1 MRIKNNTLLLIMIL
15 ISTLIMGIGYASVNS
30 ITGEI
35 TGTVIA
41 ESQTGVFITDVIYA
55 SDVDANSKTSE
66 IQNYLGT
73 MMKSRIELSNS
84 NSSSEIT
91 YKVIIYN
98 NSNCE
103 YGFEGVIYGDEFYD
117 NKNITFSI
125 TGITKGDIIKPK
137 EEKKITIT
145 FKYKDGKISENNIL
159 NSYLNFKFTTIY
171 RIAIQNNEPYNVTY
185 NGKEQKWVPIVTDI
199 NGKILTENIDYTVS
213 YNTTNFID
221 AGEIE
226 VTIIGQNNY
235 VGTITKK
242 YTIEKAPLKVTTS
255 SASKVYDGYPLT
267 DSGIIIDGIVG
278 DDEITAN
285 ITGSQTEVGASANPC
300 EVEFKSGKDS
310 NYNMEIQ
317 WGTLKVVAVAVGG
330 GGNGITETNSD
341 VFNVAVT
348 SLGSLITFDGFDAD
362 GGYRVGDQIE
372 FEASID
378 NTKYNQLLTDI
389 VVQVGYK
396 SKLNGSITV
405 EAGDDYSINGDTVSI
420 SLVEPGVKKNI
431 KFSYLVMAGDGG
443 IKGSRKKYYAQM
455 TAIKENLTKIYVYK
469 ETKEVLIEP
478 EPDDGNG

>member
-1 MRIKNNTLLLIMIL
+1 MKRNDNGSISLYVLIACTFFIVILMSKYVSFVNKSKAIEEEIKQIQENYGNFEKNESSGNSDRIPIT
-15 ISTLIMGIGYASVNS
+15 S
-30 ITGEI
+30 ITI
-35 TGTVIA
+35 
-41 ESQTGVFITDVIYA
+41 DP
-55 SDVDANSKTSE
+55 N
-66 IQNYLGT
+66 
-73 MMKSRIELSNS
+73 
-84 NSSSEIT
+84 
-91 YKVIIYN
+91 
-98 NSNCE
+98 
-103 YGFEGVIYGDEFYD
+103 
-117 NKNITFSI
+117 
-125 TGITKGDIIKPK
+125 
-137 EEKKITIT
+137 EKKIYVGET
-145 FKYKDGKISENNIL
+145 FQLNVTKVPQNATEGIQWTSNNDNIVSVSNTGL
-159 NSYLNFKFTTIY
+159 LTAKNIGTTTISAKGMDNSNVLTECIVTVE
-171 RIAIQNNEPYNVTY
+171 RISIQTNEPYNVTY

-255 SASKVYDGYPLT
+255 SASKVYDGYALT

-285 ITGSQTEVGASANPC
+285 VTGSQTEVGASANPC

>member
-1 MRIKNNTLLLIMIL
+1 MKRNDNGSISLYVLIACTFFIVILMSKYVSFVNKSKAIEEEIKQIQENYGNFEKNESSGNSDRIPIT
-15 ISTLIMGIGYASVNS
+15 S
-30 ITGEI
+30 ITI
-35 TGTVIA
+35 
-41 ESQTGVFITDVIYA
+41 DP
-55 SDVDANSKTSE
+55 N
-66 IQNYLGT
+66 
-73 MMKSRIELSNS
+73 
-84 NSSSEIT
+84 
-91 YKVIIYN
+91 
-98 NSNCE
+98 
-103 YGFEGVIYGDEFYD
+103 
-117 NKNITFSI
+117 
-125 TGITKGDIIKPK
+125 
-137 EEKKITIT
+137 EKKIYVGET
-145 FKYKDGKISENNIL
+145 FQLNVTKVPQNATEGIQWTSNNDNIVSVSNTGL
-159 NSYLNFKFTTIY
+159 LTAKNIGTTTISAKGMDNSNVLTECIVTVE
-171 RIAIQNNEPYNVTY
+171 RISIQTNEPYNVTY

-255 SASKVYDGYPLT
+255 SASKVYDGYALT

-285 ITGSQTEVGASANPC
+285 VTGSQTEVGASANPC
-300 EVEFKSGKDS
+300 EVEFKSGKYS

-348 SLGSLITFDGFDAD
+348 SLGSLITFDGFDVD

>member
-1 MRIKNNTLLLIMIL
+1 MKRNDNGSISLYVLIACTFFIVILMSKYVSFVNKSKAIEEEIKQIQENYGNFEKNESSGNSDRIPIT
-15 ISTLIMGIGYASVNS
+15 S
-30 ITGEI
+30 ITI
-35 TGTVIA
+35 
-41 ESQTGVFITDVIYA
+41 DP
-55 SDVDANSKTSE
+55 N
-66 IQNYLGT
+66 
-73 MMKSRIELSNS
+73 
-84 NSSSEIT
+84 
-91 YKVIIYN
+91 
-98 NSNCE
+98 
-103 YGFEGVIYGDEFYD
+103 
-117 NKNITFSI
+117 
-125 TGITKGDIIKPK
+125 
-137 EEKKITIT
+137 EKKIYVGET
-145 FKYKDGKISENNIL
+145 FQLNVTKVPQNATEGIQWTSNNDNIVSVSNTGL
-159 NSYLNFKFTTIY
+159 LTAKNIGTTTISAKGMDNSNVLTECIVTVE
-171 RIAIQNNEPYNVTY
+171 RISIQTNEPYNVTY

-199 NGKILTENIDYTVS
+199 NGKILAENIDYTVS

-221 AGEIE
+221 AGDIE
-226 VTIIGQNNY
+226 VTVIGQNNY
-235 VGTITKK
+235 VGTISKK

-278 DDEITAN
+278 DDEITAY
-285 ITGSQTEVGASANPC
+285 ITGSQTDVGGSENGC
-300 EVEFKSGKDS
+300 VVEFKSGKDS

-317 WGTLKVVAVAVGG
+317 YGALKVVAVAVGG

-348 SLGSLITFDGFDAD
+348 SPGFLITFDGFDAD

-396 SKLNGSITV
+396 SKLNGSIIV
-405 EAGDDYSINGDTVSI
+405 ETRDNYSINGDTVSI

-478 EPDDGNG
+478 EPDGNG

>member
-1 MRIKNNTLLLIMIL
+1 MKRNDNGSISLYVLIACTFFIVILMSKYVSFVNKSKAIEEEIKQIQENYGNFEKNESSGNSDRIPIT
-15 ISTLIMGIGYASVNS
+15 S
-30 ITGEI
+30 ITI
-35 TGTVIA
+35 
-41 ESQTGVFITDVIYA
+41 DP
-55 SDVDANSKTSE
+55 N
-66 IQNYLGT
+66 
-73 MMKSRIELSNS
+73 
-84 NSSSEIT
+84 
-91 YKVIIYN
+91 
-98 NSNCE
+98 
-103 YGFEGVIYGDEFYD
+103 
-117 NKNITFSI
+117 
-125 TGITKGDIIKPK
+125 
-137 EEKKITIT
+137 EKKIYIGET
-145 FKYKDGKISENNIL
+145 FQLNVIKVPQNATEGIQWTSNNDNIVSVSNTGL
-159 NSYLNFKFTTIY
+159 LTAKNIGTTTISAKGMDNSNVLTECIVTVE
-171 RIAIQNNEPYNVTY
+171 RISIQTNEPYNVTY

-221 AGEIE
+221 AGDIE
-226 VTIIGQNNY
+226 VTVMGQNNY
-235 VGTITKK
+235 VGTISKK

-300 EVEFKSGKDS
+300 EVEFKSGKYS

-348 SLGSLITFDGFDAD
+348 SLGSLITFDGFDVD

-396 SKLNGSITV
+396 SKLNGSIIV

>member
-1 MRIKNNTLLLIMIL
+1 MKRNDNGSISLYVLIACTFFIVILMSKYVSFVNKSKAIEEEIKQIQENYGNFEKNESSGNSDRIPIT
-15 ISTLIMGIGYASVNS
+15 S
-30 ITGEI
+30 ITI
-35 TGTVIA
+35 
-41 ESQTGVFITDVIYA
+41 DP
-55 SDVDANSKTSE
+55 N
-66 IQNYLGT
+66 
-73 MMKSRIELSNS
+73 
-84 NSSSEIT
+84 
-91 YKVIIYN
+91 
-98 NSNCE
+98 
-103 YGFEGVIYGDEFYD
+103 
-117 NKNITFSI
+117 
-125 TGITKGDIIKPK
+125 
-137 EEKKITIT
+137 EKKIYIGET
-145 FKYKDGKISENNIL
+145 FQLNVIKVPQNANEGIQWTSNNDNIVSVSNTGL
-159 NSYLNFKFTTIY
+159 LTAKNIGTTTISAKGMDNSNVLTECIVTVE
-171 RIAIQNNEPYNVTY
+171 RISIQTNEPYNVTY

-255 SASKVYDGYPLT
+255 SASKVYDGYALT

-285 ITGSQTEVGASANPC
+285 VTGSQTEVGASANPC

-396 SKLNGSITV
+396 SKLNGSIIV

>member
-1 MRIKNNTLLLIMIL
+1 MKRNDNGSISLYVLIACTFFIVILMSKYVSFVNKSKAIEEEIKQIQENYGNFEKNESSGNSDRIPIT
-15 ISTLIMGIGYASVNS
+15 S
-30 ITGEI
+30 ITI
-35 TGTVIA
+35 
-41 ESQTGVFITDVIYA
+41 DP
-55 SDVDANSKTSE
+55 N
-66 IQNYLGT
+66 
-73 MMKSRIELSNS
+73 
-84 NSSSEIT
+84 
-91 YKVIIYN
+91 
-98 NSNCE
+98 
-103 YGFEGVIYGDEFYD
+103 
-117 NKNITFSI
+117 
-125 TGITKGDIIKPK
+125 
-137 EEKKITIT
+137 EKKIYIGET
-145 FKYKDGKISENNIL
+145 FQLNVIKVPQNATEGIQWTSNNDNIVSVSNTGL
-159 NSYLNFKFTTIY
+159 LTAKNIGTTTISAKGMDNSNVLTECIVTVE
-171 RIAIQNNEPYNVTY
+171 RISIQTNEPYNVTY

-221 AGEIE
+221 AGAIE
-226 VTIIGQNNY
+226 VTVMGQNNY
-235 VGTITKK
+235 VGTISKK

-300 EVEFKSGKDS
+300 EVEFKSGKYS

-348 SLGSLITFDGFDAD
+348 SHGSLITFDGFDAD

-389 VVQVGYK
+389 VVKVGYK
-396 SKLNGSITV
+396 SKLNGSIIV
-405 EAGDDYSINGDTVSI
+405 EARDNYSINGDTVSI

-431 KFSYLVMAGDGG
+431 KFFYLVMAGDGG

>member
-1 MRIKNNTLLLIMIL
+1 MKRNDNGSISLYVLIACTFFIVILMSKYVSFVNKSKAIEEEIKQIQENYGNFEKNESSGNSDRIPIT
-15 ISTLIMGIGYASVNS
+15 S
-30 ITGEI
+30 ITI
-35 TGTVIA
+35 
-41 ESQTGVFITDVIYA
+41 DP
-55 SDVDANSKTSE
+55 N
-66 IQNYLGT
+66 
-73 MMKSRIELSNS
+73 
-84 NSSSEIT
+84 
-91 YKVIIYN
+91 
-98 NSNCE
+98 
-103 YGFEGVIYGDEFYD
+103 
-117 NKNITFSI
+117 
-125 TGITKGDIIKPK
+125 
-137 EEKKITIT
+137 EKKIYVGET
-145 FKYKDGKISENNIL
+145 FQLNVTKVPQNATEGIQWTSNNDNIVSVSNTGL
-159 NSYLNFKFTTIY
+159 LTAKNIGTTTISAKGMDNSNVLTECIVTVE
-171 RIAIQNNEPYNVTY
+171 RISIQTNEPYNVTY

-221 AGEIE
+221 AGDIE
-226 VTIIGQNNY
+226 VTVMGQNNY
-235 VGTITKK
+235 VGTISKK

-300 EVEFKSGKDS
+300 EVEFKSGKYS

>member
-1 MRIKNNTLLLIMIL
+1 MKRNDNGSISLYVLIACTFFIVILMSKYVSFVNKSKAIEEEIKQIQENYGNFEKNESSGNSDRIPIT
-15 ISTLIMGIGYASVNS
+15 S
-30 ITGEI
+30 ITI
-35 TGTVIA
+35 
-41 ESQTGVFITDVIYA
+41 DP
-55 SDVDANSKTSE
+55 N
-66 IQNYLGT
+66 
-73 MMKSRIELSNS
+73 
-84 NSSSEIT
+84 
-91 YKVIIYN
+91 
-98 NSNCE
+98 
-103 YGFEGVIYGDEFYD
+103 
-117 NKNITFSI
+117 
-125 TGITKGDIIKPK
+125 
-137 EEKKITIT
+137 EKKIYIGET
-145 FKYKDGKISENNIL
+145 FQLNVIKVPQNATEGIQWTSNNDNIVSVSNTGL
-159 NSYLNFKFTTIY
+159 LTAKNIGTTTISAKGMDNSNVLTECIVTVE
-171 RIAIQNNEPYNVTY
+171 RISIQTNEPYNVTY

-255 SASKVYDGYPLT
+255 SASKVYDGYALT

-285 ITGSQTEVGASANPC
+285 VTGSQTEVGASANPC

>member
-1 MRIKNNTLLLIMIL
+1 MKRNDNGSISLYVLIACTFFIVILMSKYVSFVNKSKAIEEEIKQIQENYGNFEKNESSGNSDRIPIT
-15 ISTLIMGIGYASVNS
+15 S
-30 ITGEI
+30 ITI
-35 TGTVIA
+35 
-41 ESQTGVFITDVIYA
+41 DP
-55 SDVDANSKTSE
+55 N
-66 IQNYLGT
+66 
-73 MMKSRIELSNS
+73 
-84 NSSSEIT
+84 
-91 YKVIIYN
+91 
-98 NSNCE
+98 
-103 YGFEGVIYGDEFYD
+103 
-117 NKNITFSI
+117 
-125 TGITKGDIIKPK
+125 
-137 EEKKITIT
+137 EKKIYVGET
-145 FKYKDGKISENNIL
+145 FQLNVTKVPQNATEGIQWTSNNDNIVSVSNTGL
-159 NSYLNFKFTTIY
+159 LTAKNIGTTTISAKGMDNSNVLTECIVTVE
-171 RIAIQNNEPYNVTY
+171 RISIQTNEPYNVTY

-199 NGKILTENIDYTVS
+199 NGKILAENIDYTVS

-221 AGEIE
+221 AGDIE
-226 VTIIGQNNY
+226 VTVIGQNNY
-235 VGTITKK
+235 VGTISKK

-278 DDEITAN
+278 DDEITAY
-285 ITGSQTEVGASANPC
+285 ITGSQTDVGGSENGC
-300 EVEFKSGKDS
+300 VVEFKSGKDS

-317 WGTLKVVAVAVGG
+317 YGALKVVAVAVGG

-348 SLGSLITFDGFDAD
+348 SPGFLITFDGFDAD

-396 SKLNGSITV
+396 SKLNGSIIV
-405 EAGDDYSINGDTVSI
+405 ETRDNYSINGDTVSI

>member
-1 MRIKNNTLLLIMIL
+1 MKRNDNGSISLYVLIACTFFIVILMSKYVSFVNKSKAIEEEIKQIQENYGNFEKNESSGNSDRIPIT
-15 ISTLIMGIGYASVNS
+15 S
-30 ITGEI
+30 ITI
-35 TGTVIA
+35 
-41 ESQTGVFITDVIYA
+41 DP
-55 SDVDANSKTSE
+55 N
-66 IQNYLGT
+66 
-73 MMKSRIELSNS
+73 
-84 NSSSEIT
+84 
-91 YKVIIYN
+91 
-98 NSNCE
+98 
-103 YGFEGVIYGDEFYD
+103 
-117 NKNITFSI
+117 
-125 TGITKGDIIKPK
+125 
-137 EEKKITIT
+137 EKKIYIGET
-145 FKYKDGKISENNIL
+145 FQLNVIKVPQNATEGIQWKSNNDNIVSVSNTGL
-159 NSYLNFKFTTIY
+159 LTAKNIGTTTISAKGMDNSNVLTECIVTVE
-171 RIAIQNNEPYNVTY
+171 RISIQTNEPYNVTY

-221 AGEIE
+221 AGDIE
-226 VTIIGQNNY
+226 VTVMGQNNY
-235 VGTITKK
+235 VGTISKK

-348 SLGSLITFDGFDAD
+348 SLGSLITFDGFDVD

-396 SKLNGSITV
+396 SKLNGSIIV

>member
-1 MRIKNNTLLLIMIL
+1 MKRNDNGSISLYVLIACTFFIVILMSKYVSFVNKSKAIEEEIKQIQENYGNFEKNESSGNSDRIPIT
-15 ISTLIMGIGYASVNS
+15 S
-30 ITGEI
+30 ITI
-35 TGTVIA
+35 
-41 ESQTGVFITDVIYA
+41 DP
-55 SDVDANSKTSE
+55 N
-66 IQNYLGT
+66 
-73 MMKSRIELSNS
+73 
-84 NSSSEIT
+84 
-91 YKVIIYN
+91 
-98 NSNCE
+98 
-103 YGFEGVIYGDEFYD
+103 
-117 NKNITFSI
+117 
-125 TGITKGDIIKPK
+125 
-137 EEKKITIT
+137 EKKIYVGET
-145 FKYKDGKISENNIL
+145 FQLNVTKVPQNATEGIQWTSNNDNIVSVSNTGL
-159 NSYLNFKFTTIY
+159 LTAKNIGTTTISAKGMDNSNVLTECIVTVE
-171 RIAIQNNEPYNVTY
+171 RISIQTNEPYNVTY

-199 NGKILTENIDYTVS
+199 NGKILAENIDYTVS

-221 AGEIE
+221 AGDIE
-226 VTIIGQNNY
+226 VTVIGQNNY
-235 VGTITKK
+235 VGTISKK
-242 YTIEKAPLKVTTS
+242 YKIEKAPLKVTTS

-300 EVEFKSGKDS
+300 EVEFKSGKYS

-317 WGTLKVVAVAVGG
+317 CGTLKVVAVAVGG

-341 VFNVAVT
+341 VFNFAVT
-348 SLGSLITFDGFDAD
+348 STPGGGSYSLGEIIS
-362 GGYRVGDQIE
+362 

-405 EAGDDYSINGDTVSI
+405 VETGDDYSINGDTVSI

-431 KFSYLVMAGDGG
+431 KFSYSVVEGDVG

-469 ETKEVLIEP
+469 ETKEVLI
-478 EPDDGNG
+478 

>member
-1 MRIKNNTLLLIMIL
+1 MKRNDNGSISLYVLIACTFFIVILMSKYVSFVNKSKAIEEEIKQIQENYGNFEKNESSGNSDRIPIT
-15 ISTLIMGIGYASVNS
+15 S
-30 ITGEI
+30 ITI
-35 TGTVIA
+35 
-41 ESQTGVFITDVIYA
+41 DP
-55 SDVDANSKTSE
+55 N
-66 IQNYLGT
+66 
-73 MMKSRIELSNS
+73 
-84 NSSSEIT
+84 
-91 YKVIIYN
+91 
-98 NSNCE
+98 
-103 YGFEGVIYGDEFYD
+103 
-117 NKNITFSI
+117 
-125 TGITKGDIIKPK
+125 
-137 EEKKITIT
+137 EKKIYIGET
-145 FKYKDGKISENNIL
+145 FQLNVIKVPQNATEGIQWTSNNDNIVSVSNTGL
-159 NSYLNFKFTTIY
+159 LTAKNIGTTTISAKGMDNSNVLTECIVTVE
-171 RIAIQNNEPYNVTY
+171 RISIQTNEPYNVTY

-221 AGEIE
+221 AGDIE
-226 VTIIGQNNY
+226 VTVMGQNNY
-235 VGTITKK
+235 VGTISKK

-317 WGTLKVVAVAVGG
+317 WGTLKVVAVGG

>member
-1 MRIKNNTLLLIMIL
+1 MKRNDNGSISLYVLIACTFFIVILMSKYVSFVNKSKAIEEEIKQIQENYGNFEKNESSGNSDRIPIT
-15 ISTLIMGIGYASVNS
+15 S
-30 ITGEI
+30 ITI
-35 TGTVIA
+35 
-41 ESQTGVFITDVIYA
+41 DP
-55 SDVDANSKTSE
+55 N
-66 IQNYLGT
+66 
-73 MMKSRIELSNS
+73 
-84 NSSSEIT
+84 
-91 YKVIIYN
+91 
-98 NSNCE
+98 
-103 YGFEGVIYGDEFYD
+103 
-117 NKNITFSI
+117 
-125 TGITKGDIIKPK
+125 
-137 EEKKITIT
+137 EKKIYIGET
-145 FKYKDGKISENNIL
+145 FQLNVIKVPQNATEGIQWTSNNDNIVSVSNTGL
-159 NSYLNFKFTTIY
+159 LTAKNIGTTTISAKGMDNSNVLTECIVTVE
-171 RIAIQNNEPYNVTY
+171 RISIQTNEPYNVTY

-221 AGEIE
+221 AGDIE
-226 VTIIGQNNY
+226 VTVMGQNNY
-235 VGTITKK
+235 VGTISKK

-300 EVEFKSGKDS
+300 EVEFKSGKYS

-396 SKLNGSITV
+396 SKLNGSIIV
-405 EAGDDYSINGDTVSI
+405 EARDNYSINGDTVSI

>member
-1 MRIKNNTLLLIMIL
+1 MKRNDNGSISLYVLIACTFFIVILMSKYVSFVNKSKAIEEEIKQIQENYGNFEKNESSGNSDRIPIT
-15 ISTLIMGIGYASVNS
+15 S
-30 ITGEI
+30 ITI
-35 TGTVIA
+35 
-41 ESQTGVFITDVIYA
+41 DP
-55 SDVDANSKTSE
+55 N
-66 IQNYLGT
+66 
-73 MMKSRIELSNS
+73 
-84 NSSSEIT
+84 
-91 YKVIIYN
+91 
-98 NSNCE
+98 
-103 YGFEGVIYGDEFYD
+103 
-117 NKNITFSI
+117 
-125 TGITKGDIIKPK
+125 
-137 EEKKITIT
+137 EKKIYVGET
-145 FKYKDGKISENNIL
+145 FQLNVTKVPQNATEGIQWTSNNDNIVSVSNTGL
-159 NSYLNFKFTTIY
+159 LTAKNIGTTTISAKGMDNSNVLTECIVTVE
-171 RIAIQNNEPYNVTY
+171 RISIQTNEPYNVTY

-221 AGEIE
+221 AGDIE
-226 VTIIGQNNY
+226 VTVMGQNNY
-235 VGTITKK
+235 VGTISKK

>member
-1 MRIKNNTLLLIMIL
+1 MKRNDNGSISLYVLIACTFFIVILMSKYVSFVNKSKAIEEEIKQIQENYGNFEKNESSGNSDRIPIT
-15 ISTLIMGIGYASVNS
+15 S
-30 ITGEI
+30 ITI
-35 TGTVIA
+35 
-41 ESQTGVFITDVIYA
+41 DP
-55 SDVDANSKTSE
+55 N
-66 IQNYLGT
+66 
-73 MMKSRIELSNS
+73 
-84 NSSSEIT
+84 
-91 YKVIIYN
+91 
-98 NSNCE
+98 
-103 YGFEGVIYGDEFYD
+103 
-117 NKNITFSI
+117 
-125 TGITKGDIIKPK
+125 
-137 EEKKITIT
+137 EKKIYIGET
-145 FKYKDGKISENNIL
+145 FQLNVIKVPQNATEGIQWTSNNDNIVSVSNTGL
-159 NSYLNFKFTTIY
+159 LTAKNIGTTTISAKGMDNSNVLTECIVTVE
-171 RIAIQNNEPYNVTY
+171 RISIQTNEPYNVTY

-255 SASKVYDGYPLT
+255 SASKVYDGYALT

-285 ITGSQTEVGASANPC
+285 VTGSQTEVGASANPC

-348 SLGSLITFDGFDAD
+348 SLGSLITFDGFDVD

-396 SKLNGSITV
+396 SKLNGSIIV

>member
-1 MRIKNNTLLLIMIL
+1 MSKYVSFVNKSKAIEEEIKQIQENYGNFEKNESSGNSDRIPIT
-15 ISTLIMGIGYASVNS
+15 S
-30 ITGEI
+30 ITI
-35 TGTVIA
+35 
-41 ESQTGVFITDVIYA
+41 DP
-55 SDVDANSKTSE
+55 N
-66 IQNYLGT
+66 
-73 MMKSRIELSNS
+73 
-84 NSSSEIT
+84 
-91 YKVIIYN
+91 
-98 NSNCE
+98 
-103 YGFEGVIYGDEFYD
+103 
-117 NKNITFSI
+117 
-125 TGITKGDIIKPK
+125 
-137 EEKKITIT
+137 EKKIYIGET
-145 FKYKDGKISENNIL
+145 FQLNVIKVPQNATEGIQWTSNNDNIVSVSNTGL
-159 NSYLNFKFTTIY
+159 LTAKNIGTTTISAKGMDNSNVLTECIVTVE
-171 RIAIQNNEPYNVTY
+171 RISIQTNEPYNVTY

>member
-1 MRIKNNTLLLIMIL
+1 MKRNDNGSISLYVLIACTFFIVILMSKYVSFVNKSKAIEEEIKQIQENYGNFEKNESSGNSDRIPIT
-15 ISTLIMGIGYASVNS
+15 S
-30 ITGEI
+30 ITI
-35 TGTVIA
+35 
-41 ESQTGVFITDVIYA
+41 DP
-55 SDVDANSKTSE
+55 N
-66 IQNYLGT
+66 
-73 MMKSRIELSNS
+73 
-84 NSSSEIT
+84 
-91 YKVIIYN
+91 
-98 NSNCE
+98 
-103 YGFEGVIYGDEFYD
+103 
-117 NKNITFSI
+117 
-125 TGITKGDIIKPK
+125 
-137 EEKKITIT
+137 EKKIYIGET
-145 FKYKDGKISENNIL
+145 FQLNVIKVPQNATEGIQWTSNNDNIVSVSNTGL
-159 NSYLNFKFTTIY
+159 LTAKNIGTTTISAKGMDNSNVLTECIVTVE
-171 RIAIQNNEPYNVTY
+171 RISIQTNEPYNVTY

-255 SASKVYDGYPLT
+255 SASKVYDGYALT

-285 ITGSQTEVGASANPC
+285 VTGSQTEVGASANPC

-348 SLGSLITFDGFDAD
+348 SLGSLITFDGFDVD

>member
-1 MRIKNNTLLLIMIL
+1 MKRNDNGSISLYVLIACTFFIVILMSKYVSFVNKSKAIEEEIKQIQENYGNFEKNESSGNSDRIPIT
-15 ISTLIMGIGYASVNS
+15 S
-30 ITGEI
+30 ITI
-35 TGTVIA
+35 
-41 ESQTGVFITDVIYA
+41 DP
-55 SDVDANSKTSE
+55 N
-66 IQNYLGT
+66 
-73 MMKSRIELSNS
+73 
-84 NSSSEIT
+84 
-91 YKVIIYN
+91 
-98 NSNCE
+98 
-103 YGFEGVIYGDEFYD
+103 
-117 NKNITFSI
+117 
-125 TGITKGDIIKPK
+125 
-137 EEKKITIT
+137 EKKIYVGET
-145 FKYKDGKISENNIL
+145 FQLNVTKVPQNATEGIQWTSNNDNIVSVSNTGL
-159 NSYLNFKFTTIY
+159 LTAKNIGTTTISAKGMDNSNVLTECIVTVE
-171 RIAIQNNEPYNVTY
+171 RISIQTNEPYNVTY

-255 SASKVYDGYPLT
+255 SASKVYDGYALT

-300 EVEFKSGKDS
+300 EVEFKSGKYS

-348 SLGSLITFDGFDAD
+348 SLGSLITFDGFDVD

>member
-1 MRIKNNTLLLIMIL
+1 MKRNDNGSISLYVLIACTFFIVILMSKYVSFVNKSKAIEEEIKQIQENYGNFEKNESSGNSDRIPIT
-15 ISTLIMGIGYASVNS
+15 S
-30 ITGEI
+30 ITI
-35 TGTVIA
+35 
-41 ESQTGVFITDVIYA
+41 DP
-55 SDVDANSKTSE
+55 N
-66 IQNYLGT
+66 
-73 MMKSRIELSNS
+73 
-84 NSSSEIT
+84 
-91 YKVIIYN
+91 
-98 NSNCE
+98 
-103 YGFEGVIYGDEFYD
+103 
-117 NKNITFSI
+117 
-125 TGITKGDIIKPK
+125 
-137 EEKKITIT
+137 EKKIYVGET
-145 FKYKDGKISENNIL
+145 FQLNVTKVPQNATEGIQWTSNNDNIVSVSNTGL
-159 NSYLNFKFTTIY
+159 LTAKNIGTTTISAKGMDNSNVLTECIVTVE
-171 RIAIQNNEPYNVTY
+171 RISIQTNEPYNVTY

-221 AGEIE
+221 AGDIE
-226 VTIIGQNNY
+226 VTVMGQNNY
-235 VGTITKK
+235 VGTISKK

-255 SASKVYDGYPLT
+255 SASKVYDGYALT

-285 ITGSQTEVGASANPC
+285 VTGSQTEVGASANPC

-348 SLGSLITFDGFDAD
+348 SLGSLITFDGFDVD

>member
-1 MRIKNNTLLLIMIL
+1 M
-15 ISTLIMGIGYASVNS
+15 
-30 ITGEI
+30 
-35 TGTVIA
+35 
-41 ESQTGVFITDVIYA
+41 
-55 SDVDANSKTSE
+55 
-66 IQNYLGT
+66 
-73 MMKSRIELSNS
+73 
-84 NSSSEIT
+84 
-91 YKVIIYN
+91 
-98 NSNCE
+98 
-103 YGFEGVIYGDEFYD
+103 
-117 NKNITFSI
+117 
-125 TGITKGDIIKPK
+125 
-137 EEKKITIT
+137 
-145 FKYKDGKISENNIL
+145 
-159 NSYLNFKFTTIY
+159 NFKFTTIY

-255 SASKVYDGYPLT
+255 SASKVYDGYALT

-285 ITGSQTEVGASANPC
+285 VTGSQTEVGASANPC
-300 EVEFKSGKDS
+300 EVEFKSGKYS

>member
-1 MRIKNNTLLLIMIL
+1 MKRNDNGSISLYVLIACTFFIVILMSKYVSFVNKSKAIEEEIKQIQENYGNFEKNESSGNSDRIPIT
-15 ISTLIMGIGYASVNS
+15 S
-30 ITGEI
+30 ITI
-35 TGTVIA
+35 
-41 ESQTGVFITDVIYA
+41 DP
-55 SDVDANSKTSE
+55 N
-66 IQNYLGT
+66 
-73 MMKSRIELSNS
+73 
-84 NSSSEIT
+84 
-91 YKVIIYN
+91 
-98 NSNCE
+98 
-103 YGFEGVIYGDEFYD
+103 
-117 NKNITFSI
+117 
-125 TGITKGDIIKPK
+125 
-137 EEKKITIT
+137 EKKIYVGET
-145 FKYKDGKISENNIL
+145 FQLNVTKVPQNATEGIQWTSNNDNIVSVSNTGL
-159 NSYLNFKFTTIY
+159 LTAKNIGTTTISAKGMDNSNVLTECIVTVE
-171 RIAIQNNEPYNVTY
+171 RISIQTNEPYNVTY

-221 AGEIE
+221 AGDIE
-226 VTIIGQNNY
+226 VTVMGQNNY
-235 VGTITKK
+235 VGTISKK

-255 SASKVYDGYPLT
+255 SASKVYDGYALT

-300 EVEFKSGKDS
+300 EVEFKSGKYS

>member
-1 MRIKNNTLLLIMIL
+1 MKRNDNGSISLYVLIACTFFIVILMSKYVSFVNKSKAIEEEIKQIQENYGNFEKNESSGNSDRIPIT
-15 ISTLIMGIGYASVNS
+15 S
-30 ITGEI
+30 ITI
-35 TGTVIA
+35 
-41 ESQTGVFITDVIYA
+41 DP
-55 SDVDANSKTSE
+55 N
-66 IQNYLGT
+66 
-73 MMKSRIELSNS
+73 
-84 NSSSEIT
+84 
-91 YKVIIYN
+91 
-98 NSNCE
+98 
-103 YGFEGVIYGDEFYD
+103 
-117 NKNITFSI
+117 
-125 TGITKGDIIKPK
+125 
-137 EEKKITIT
+137 EKKIYIGETFQLNVIKVPQNATEGIQWTSNNDNIVSVSNTGLLTAKNIGTIT
-145 FKYKDGKISENNIL
+145 ISAKGMD
-159 NSYLNFKFTTIY
+159 NSNVLTECIVTVE
-171 RIAIQNNEPYNVTY
+171 RISIQTNEPYNVTY

-255 SASKVYDGYPLT
+255 SASKVYDGYALT

-285 ITGSQTEVGASANPC
+285 VTGSQTEVGASANPC

-396 SKLNGSITV
+396 SKLNGSIIV

>member
-1 MRIKNNTLLLIMIL
+1 MKRNDNGSISLYVLIACTFFIVILMSKYVSFVNKSKAIEEEIKQIQENYGNFEKNESSGNSDRIPIT
-15 ISTLIMGIGYASVNS
+15 S
-30 ITGEI
+30 ITI
-35 TGTVIA
+35 
-41 ESQTGVFITDVIYA
+41 DP
-55 SDVDANSKTSE
+55 N
-66 IQNYLGT
+66 
-73 MMKSRIELSNS
+73 
-84 NSSSEIT
+84 
-91 YKVIIYN
+91 
-98 NSNCE
+98 
-103 YGFEGVIYGDEFYD
+103 
-117 NKNITFSI
+117 
-125 TGITKGDIIKPK
+125 
-137 EEKKITIT
+137 EKKIYVGET
-145 FKYKDGKISENNIL
+145 FQLNVTKVPQNATEGIQWTSNNDNIVSVSNTGL
-159 NSYLNFKFTTIY
+159 LTAKNIGTTTISAKGMDNSNVLTECIVTVE
-171 RIAIQNNEPYNVTY
+171 RISIQTNEPYNVTY

-255 SASKVYDGYPLT
+255 SASKVYDGYALT

>member
-1 MRIKNNTLLLIMIL
+1 MKRNDNGSISLYVLIACTFFIVILMSKYVSFVNKSKAIEEEIKQIQENYGNFEKNESSGNSDRIPIT
-15 ISTLIMGIGYASVNS
+15 S
-30 ITGEI
+30 ITI
-35 TGTVIA
+35 
-41 ESQTGVFITDVIYA
+41 DP
-55 SDVDANSKTSE
+55 N
-66 IQNYLGT
+66 
-73 MMKSRIELSNS
+73 
-84 NSSSEIT
+84 
-91 YKVIIYN
+91 
-98 NSNCE
+98 
-103 YGFEGVIYGDEFYD
+103 
-117 NKNITFSI
+117 
-125 TGITKGDIIKPK
+125 
-137 EEKKITIT
+137 EKKIYVGET
-145 FKYKDGKISENNIL
+145 FQLNVTKVPQNATEGIQWTSNNDNIVSVSNTGL
-159 NSYLNFKFTTIY
+159 LTAKNIGTTTISAKGMDNSNVLTECIVTVE
-171 RIAIQNNEPYNVTY
+171 RISIQTNEPYNVTY

-221 AGEIE
+221 AGDIE
-226 VTIIGQNNY
+226 VTVMGQNNY
-235 VGTITKK
+235 VGTISKK

-255 SASKVYDGYPLT
+255 SASKVYDGYALT

-285 ITGSQTEVGASANPC
+285 VTGSQTEVGASANPC

>member
-1 MRIKNNTLLLIMIL
+1 MKRNDNGSISLYVLIACTFFIVILMSKYVSFVNKSKAIEEEIKQIQENYGNFEKNESSGNSDRIPIT
-15 ISTLIMGIGYASVNS
+15 S
-30 ITGEI
+30 ITI
-35 TGTVIA
+35 
-41 ESQTGVFITDVIYA
+41 DP
-55 SDVDANSKTSE
+55 N
-66 IQNYLGT
+66 
-73 MMKSRIELSNS
+73 
-84 NSSSEIT
+84 
-91 YKVIIYN
+91 
-98 NSNCE
+98 
-103 YGFEGVIYGDEFYD
+103 
-117 NKNITFSI
+117 
-125 TGITKGDIIKPK
+125 
-137 EEKKITIT
+137 EKKIYIGET
-145 FKYKDGKISENNIL
+145 FQLNVIKVPQNATEGIQWTSNNDNIVSVSNTGL
-159 NSYLNFKFTTIY
+159 LTAKNIGTTTISAKGMDNSNVLTECIVTVE
-171 RIAIQNNEPYNVTY
+171 RISIQTNEPYNVTY

-221 AGEIE
+221 AGDIE
-226 VTIIGQNNY
+226 VTVMGQNNY
-235 VGTITKK
+235 VGTISKK

-255 SASKVYDGYPLT
+255 SASKVYDGYALT